1 MEDTLE
7 KEELSVTGHGNPSLE
22 ADPIDEETEKSIDN
36 ALDEAFNETEND
48 QAEVD
53 SENSEENTQPEQ
65 ENPDSN
71 EQNQESTQVD
81 PVASQETTPPQIEI
95 DPEIQQ
101 IEQPRNLSE
110 KNQSNWRK
118 LQETASIYKKQAQE
132 AESLRQKV
140 QEYEQKPPAPAD
152 YEDLR
157 KFRALF
163 DIQSDPDFQKK
174 YDIPINH
181 AKNEFYGIM
190 KRHGATDELLQSIE
204 SQGGPDKVDQKW
216 MRDIINK
223 LPLTDAERMK
233 RGILEISDL
242 SEKRI
247 LEIQHSAA
255 NASQYYQQRDEALV
269 DRFVQQEEE
278 SINYIQ
284 EQIKAQNAD
293 WALPKEIPAGATPEQ
308 RKAIE
313 AHNEQAAQLEQLFM
327 GAMYPQTPQARADV
341 AAAAAMSHMLTNQL
355 RTEQATRQKLDAQI
369 KQLIDE
375 NNRLKGAGKMPRQNI
390 ATASSNKS
398 SSVSDRLKM
407 SSMDAIDAGLDEAM
421 GN

>member
-7 KEELSVTGHGNPSLE
+7 KEELSVTGHGNPSLD
-22 ADPIDEETEKSIDN
+22 ADPIDEDTENAIDA
-36 ALDEAFNETEND
+36 ALDAAISGEEPVQEEVQEEVSEQTE
-48 QAEVD
+48 EI
-53 SENSEENTQPEQ
+53 QPEQ
-65 ENPDSN
+65 T
-71 EQNQESTQVD
+71 QEPVPQAEIPQEPVSPQV
-81 PVASQETTPPQIEI
+81 EI

-118 LQETASIYKKQAQE
+118 LQETASVYKKQAQE
-132 AESLRQKV
+132 AESLRQKL

-163 DIQSDPDFQKK
+163 DIQSDPDFQNK
-174 YDIPINH
+174 YDVPINQ
-181 AKNEFYGIM
+181 AKANIYGIM
-190 KRHGATDELLQSIE
+190 KQHGASDELLQSIE
-204 SQGGPDKVDQKW
+204 AQGGPDKIDQKW
-216 MRDIINK
+216 WQSTLSK
-223 LPLTDAERMK
+223 LPMTDAERLK
-233 RGILEISDL
+233 RNIVDVADL
-242 SEKRI
+242 SEKRVA
-247 LEIQHSAA
+247 EIQHSAA

-269 DRFVQQEEE
+269 ERFTQQEQE

-313 AHNEQAAQLEQLFM
+313 AHNAQAAQLEELFY

-355 RTEQATRQKLDAQI
+355 RTEQTVRQRMEAQI
-369 KQLIDE
+369 KQLSDE
-375 NNRLKGAGKMPRQNI
+375 NNRLKGAGRMPRQNL
-390 ATASSNKS
+390 ATASSNKP

-407 SSMDAIDAGLDEAM
+407 SSADAIDLGLDEA

>member
-7 KEELSVTGHGNPSLE
+7 KEELSVTGHGNPSLD
-22 ADPIDEETEKSIDN
+22 ADPIDEDTENAIDA
-36 ALDEAFNETEND
+36 ALDAAMDGDDPVQEEVQEETPE
-48 QAEVD
+48 QT
-53 SENSEENTQPEQ
+53 EEIQPEQ
-65 ENPDSN
+65 T
-71 EQNQESTQVD
+71 QEPAQQAEIPQEPVTPQV
-81 PVASQETTPPQIEI
+81 EI

-132 AESLRQKV
+132 AESLRQKL

-163 DIQSDPDFQKK
+163 DIQSDPDFQNK
-174 YDIPINH
+174 YDVPINQ
-181 AKNEFYGIM
+181 AKANIYGIM
-190 KRHGATDELLQSIE
+190 KQHGASDELLQSIE
-204 SQGGPDKVDQKW
+204 AQGGPDKIDSKW
-216 MRDIINK
+216 WQSTLSK
-223 LPLTDAERMK
+223 LPMTDAERLK
-233 RGILEISDL
+233 RSIVDVADL
-242 SEKRI
+242 SEKRVA
-247 LEIQHSAA
+247 EIQHSAA

-269 DRFVQQEEE
+269 ERFTQQEQE

-308 RKAIE
+308 RKAIA
-313 AHNEQAAQLEQLFM
+313 AHNAQAAQLEELFY

-355 RTEQATRQKLDAQI
+355 RTEQSVRQKLDAQI
-369 KQLIDE
+369 KQLTEE
-375 NNRLKGAGKMPRQNI
+375 NNRLKGAGRMPRQNL
-390 ATASSNKS
+390 ATASSNKPM
-398 SSVSDRLKM
+398 SVSDRLKM
-407 SSMDAIDAGLDEAM
+407 PSADAIDLGLDEA

>member
-7 KEELSVTGHGNPSLE
+7 KEELPVTGHGNPSLD
-22 ADPIDEETEKSIDN
+22 ADPIDEDTENAIDA
-36 ALDEAFNETEND
+36 ALDAAMDGDEPVQEEVQEETPEQPEEIPQEQVQEPAP
-48 QAEVD
+48 QAEI
-53 SENSEENTQPEQ
+53 PQ
-65 ENPDSN
+65 EPVIP
-71 EQNQESTQVD
+71 QV
-81 PVASQETTPPQIEI
+81 EI

-118 LQETASIYKKQAQE
+118 LQETASVYKKQAQE
-132 AESLRQKV
+132 AESLRQKL

-163 DIQSDPDFQKK
+163 DIQSDPDFQNK
-174 YDIPINH
+174 YDVPINQ
-181 AKNEFYGIM
+181 AKANIYGIM
-190 KRHGATDELLQSIE
+190 KQHGASDELLQSIE
-204 SQGGPDKVDQKW
+204 AQGGPDKVNQKW
-216 MRDIINK
+216 WMSTLNK
-223 LPLTDAERMK
+223 LPLTDAERLK
-233 RGILEISDL
+233 RGIVDIAEL

-247 LEIQHSAA
+247 AEIQHSAA

-269 DRFVQQEEE
+269 ERFTQQDQE

-313 AHNEQAAQLEQLFM
+313 SHNAQAAQLEELFY

-355 RTEQATRQKLDAQI
+355 RTEQTARQRMEAQI
-369 KQLIDE
+369 KQLSDE
-375 NNRLKGAGKMPRQNI
+375 NNRLKGAGRMPRQNL
-390 ATASSNKS
+390 ATASSNKV

-407 SSMDAIDAGLDEAM
+407 SSADAIDLGLDEA